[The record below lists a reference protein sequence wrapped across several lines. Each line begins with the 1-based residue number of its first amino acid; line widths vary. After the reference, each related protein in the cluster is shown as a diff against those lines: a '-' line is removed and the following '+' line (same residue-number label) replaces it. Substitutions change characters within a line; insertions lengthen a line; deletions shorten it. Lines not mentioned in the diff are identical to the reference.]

1 MTVRT
6 SIVVPTRGGRARLPV
21 LLDGLARQVD
31 TDFEVVVVV
40 DGDVDD
46 TEGLLARRTDLD
58 LRTIAFPENR
68 GRSAALNAGFAAA
81 RGDLLVRMDDDLEPE
96 PSYVADRVAAHA
108 DEPRG
113 VIGLCRNV
121 YPDTAYARVYGAA
134 MDVLSRDAA
143 YATGPDR
150 TWLHWGANV
159 SATRDDLERVGGY
172 DEGYRRYGWEDV
184 DWGYRLH
191 RLGRPIVVRPELE
204 VAHHVAATTTTVRA
218 LRAYHSGFS
227 LVRFQDKHGVSVVDH
242 ERPPS
247 SAWERLVARYAA
259 GLDEDRVRRRG
270 DRIEATLLRI
280 PRYVARKRVALLVEA
295 AARAGYH
302 EARRQAR
309 QEESPT

>member
-1 MTVRT
+1 VTVRT
-6 SIVVPTRGGRARLPV
+6 SIVVPSRGGRDRLPV
-21 LLDGLARQVD
+21 LLDGLARQTD
-31 TDFEVVVVV
+31 TDLEVVVVV

-58 LRTIAFPENR
+58 LRTVVFPENR

-81 RGDLLVRMDDDLEPE
+81 RGEILVRMDDDLEPE
-96 PSYVADRVAAHA
+96 PSYVAGQVAGHA
-108 DEPRG
+108 GESHG
-113 VIGLCRNV
+113 VVGLCRNV
-121 YPDTAYARVYGAA
+121 YPDTAYATVYGTP
-134 MDVLSRDAA
+134 MDLLSREAA

-159 SATRDDLERVGGY
+159 SVTRDDFERVGGY

-191 RLGRPIVVRPELE
+191 RLGRPVVVLPGLE

-218 LRAYHSGFS
+218 VRAYHSGFS
-227 LVRFQDKHGVSVVDH
+227 LVRFQDKHGVTVVDH
-242 ERPPS
+242 ERPPGS
-247 SAWERLVARYAA
+247 TWERVVARYAA
-259 GLDEDRVRRRG
+259 RLDEDRVRRRG
-270 DRIEATLLRI
+270 DRIESELLRL
-280 PRYVARKRVALLVEA
+280 PRYVARKRVALLVES

-309 QEESPT
+309 PEESPT

>member
-21 LLDGLARQVD
+21 LLDGLARQGD

-121 YPDTAYARVYGAA
+121 YPDTAYAA
-134 MDVLSRDAA
+134 
-143 YATGPDR
+143 
-150 TWLHWGANV
+150 
-159 SATRDDLERVGGY
+159 
-172 DEGYRRYGWEDV
+172 
-184 DWGYRLH
+184 
-191 RLGRPIVVRPELE
+191 
-204 VAHHVAATTTTVRA
+204 
-218 LRAYHSGFS
+218 
-227 LVRFQDKHGVSVVDH
+227 GV
-242 ERPPS
+242 
-247 SAWERLVARYAA
+247 
-259 GLDEDRVRRRG
+259 RRG
-270 DRIEATLLRI
+270 DGR
-280 PRYVARKRVALLVEA
+280 ALA
-295 AARAGYH
+295 
-302 EARRQAR
+302 
-309 QEESPT
+309 

>member
-1 MTVRT
+1 
-6 SIVVPTRGGRARLPV
+6 
-21 LLDGLARQVD
+21 
-31 TDFEVVVVV
+31 
-40 DGDVDD
+40 
-46 TEGLLARRTDLD
+46 
-58 LRTIAFPENR
+58 
-68 GRSAALNAGFAAA
+68 
-81 RGDLLVRMDDDLEPE
+81 MD
-96 PSYVADRVAAHA
+96 A
-108 DEPRG
+108 
-113 VIGLCRNV
+113 
-121 YPDTAYARVYGAA
+121 
-134 MDVLSRDAA
+134 LSRDAA

-159 SATRDDLERVGGY
+159 SATRDDLERVGGTT
-172 DEGYRRYGWEDV
+172 RATARYGWEDV

-204 VAHHVAATTTTVRA
+204 VAHRVAATTTTVRA

-227 LVRFQDKHGVSVVDH
+227 LVRFQDKHGVSVVDPD
-242 ERPPS
+242 RPPG